1 MAVRVFKVVFVDG
14 RAVELRRRPVHEV
27 RAEQITKKEDGITFQ
42 LLAGVWAAETG
53 GKTGRADFEAW
64 LETVDD
70 WKILE
75 VGVDADP
82 PAQGTGTSPD

>member
-1 MAVRVFKVVFVDG
+1 MAVGAFKIFFTNG
-14 RAVELRRRPVHEV
+14 SEVEVRRRPVHEV
-27 RAEQITKKEDGITFQ
+27 RAEQITKKDDGITFQ
-42 LLAGVWAAETG
+42 VLAGLWAADTG

-70 WKILE
+70 WE
-75 VGVDADP
+75 RVDAGADADP